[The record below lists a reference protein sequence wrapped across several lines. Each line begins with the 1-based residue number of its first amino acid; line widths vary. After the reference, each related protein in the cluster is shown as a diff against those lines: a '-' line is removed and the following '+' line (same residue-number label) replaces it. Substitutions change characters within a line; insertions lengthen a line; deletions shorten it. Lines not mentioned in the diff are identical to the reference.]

1 MSWLTEAPTSRSRLG
16 SLASFPFSLWLFA
29 FLLSGIG
36 LLFLHSTEP
45 TKPEYLGQTYRQTQA
60 IVLLGLG
67 LIPFAWV
74 RRRTLL
80 GLSPWI
86 YALSCLSLLLLPFF
100 GVTINGARRWFALG
114 AATIQPAE
122 FAKPALILALAA
134 LLRDRR
140 EDSWWAGLLLPGLVL
155 ALPFGMIASQPDL
168 GSALSLIPVYLAI
181 CFAAGASGRK
191 ILLLLLLGLLAV
203 AALYPFLHEYQ
214 KARILVWLGLDQ
226 LSGNLGAGYHLK
238 QSLIAVGGGGLFG
251 QGLGQGAQNVYD
263 YLPYR
268 STDFLFA
275 VIAEETG
282 FFGSSLFVLLY
293 AGLSLL
299 IFRRAAQIPDRFGR
313 LLCVGA
319 GAFFASHLLIHT
331 GVCTGLLPPTG
342 LPLPLLSY
350 GRSSVAGAWLCMAL
364 VAHACVRGER
374 SLAGGARA

>member
-1 MSWLTEAPTSRSRLG
+1 MSWLTEAPTHRTRLG
-16 SLASFPFSLWLFA
+16 ILARFPFSLWFFA

-45 TKPEYLGQTYRQTQA
+45 TKPAYLGQTYRQTQA
-60 IVLLGLG
+60 ILFLGLG
-67 LIPFAWV
+67 LIPFAWI
-74 RRRTLL
+74 RRRSLL
-80 GLSPWI
+80 GLTPWI
-86 YALSCLSLLLLPFF
+86 YGLSLSALFLLPFF

-114 AATIQPAE
+114 AATVQPAE
-122 FAKPALILALAA
+122 FAKPALILTLAYLLRERPSNGWWAA
-134 LLRDRR
+134 LI
-140 EDSWWAGLLLPGLVL
+140 LPGLVL
-155 ALPFGMIASQPDL
+155 AGPFALIASQPDL

-181 CFAAGASGRK
+181 SYAAGASGRK
-191 ILLLLLLGLLAV
+191 ILLLLLLGLLTV

-226 LSGNLGAGYHLK
+226 MSGNLGAGYHLK
-238 QSLIAVGGGGLFG
+238 QSLIAVGGGGMFG
-251 QGLGQGAQNVYD
+251 QGISQGAQNVYD

-268 STDFLFA
+268 STDFLFS
-275 VIAEETG
+275 VVAEETG
-282 FFGSSLFVLLY
+282 FFGSSLLILLY
-293 AGLSLL
+293 ASLSFL
-299 IFRRAAQIPDRFGR
+299 IFRKANQIPDRFGR

-350 GRSSVAGAWLCMAL
+350 GRSSVAGAWLCMLL
-364 VAHACVRGER
+364 VGHACVRGER

>member
-1 MSWLTEAPTSRSRLG
+1 MSWLTEAPTNRSRLG
-16 SLASFPFSLWLFA
+16 SLSTFPFSLWLFA
-29 FLLSGIG
+29 FFLSGIG

-45 TKPEYLGQTYRQTQA
+45 TKTEYLGQTYRQTQA
-60 IVLLGLG
+60 IFLLGFG
-67 LIPFAWV
+67 MIPMAWV

-80 GLSPWI
+80 GFTPWI
-86 YALSCLSLLLLPFF
+86 YGFSCLSLLLLPFF

-114 AATIQPAE
+114 SATIQPAE
-122 FAKPALILALAA
+122 FAKPALILALAF
-134 LLRDRR
+134 LLRERR
-140 EDSWWAGLLLPGLVL
+140 ENSWWGALVFPGLVL
-155 ALPFGMIASQPDL
+155 ALPFALIASQPDL

-191 ILLLLLLGLLAV
+191 IILLLFLGLLAV

-226 LSGNLGAGYHLK
+226 LSGSLGAGYHLK
-238 QSLIAVGGGGLFG
+238 QSLIAVGGGGMFG
-251 QGLGQGAQNVYD
+251 QGLFQGAQNVYD

-282 FFGSSLFVLLY
+282 FFGSSAFILLY
-293 AGLSLL
+293 ASLSLL
-299 IFRRAAQIPDRFGR
+299 IFRKASQIPDRFGR
-313 LLCVGA
+313 LLCVGT

-364 VAHACVRGER
+364 VGHACVRGER